1 MRTFVSNKLGT
12 TRLSVRRNREARPQ
26 VKVLVTD
33 GNERAALAVTRALG
47 REAIEVIVGAEAR
60 PSLAGASRYCSE
72 SFAYPSPY
80 QDPQGFVDTLLDVV
94 QKQRVDALFPVSDIA
109 MHVLGPEKTRFS
121 EFTRIPAP
129 NAETFGD
136 ISDKYRLM
144 QRAVTQ
150 GVAIPETIFVPDGKL
165 ESVLEEVS
173 EFPVVVKPGC
183 SLVRDGRQWKKT
195 SVCYA
200 ESRDALVRLYKETP
214 YLRSPSLIQRRVIG
228 EGQGLFVLMNEGLPL
243 GMFAHRRLRE
253 RPPSGGVSVLRE
265 SIALPKTM
273 VDATLKLLQPV
284 KWHGV
289 AMVEFKVDAVSHRP
303 LLMEINGRFWGSLQ
317 LAIDAG
323 VNFPLR
329 LLNMSMGK
337 PEVLPEN
344 GYRTGVK
351 SRWLLGDLD
360 QLLMRFR
367 KRDRQLNLP
376 PGAPSRPQALLS
388 FCRFFERDM
397 FYEIEQ
403 FTDLGPSRFEIMRY
417 LKLA

>member
-1 MRTFVSNKLGT
+1 M
-12 TRLSVRRNREARPQ
+12 
-26 VKVLVTD
+26 LVTD

-47 REAIEVIVGAEAR
+47 REGIEVIVGAETQR
-60 PSLAGASRYCSE
+60 SLASASRYCRE
-72 SFAYPSPY
+72 SFSYPSPY
-80 QDPQGFVDTLLDVV
+80 QDPRGFVNALLDVV
-94 QKQRVDALFPVSDIA
+94 RKQRVDALFPVSDIA
-109 MHVLGPEKTRFS
+109 MHVIGPEKTRFAGY
-121 EFTRIPAP
+121 THIPTP
-129 NAETFGD
+129 DAETYSE

-144 QRAVTQ
+144 QQAVAQ
-150 GVAIPETIFVPDGKL
+150 GVSIPETLFVPDGQL
-165 ESVLEEVS
+165 DSVIEEIR

-183 SLVRDGRQWKKT
+183 SLVKEGQQWKKT

-200 ESRDALVRLYKETP
+200 ESRDALMRLYREKS
-214 YLRSPSLIQRRVIG
+214 YLRQPSLIQRRVIG

-265 SIALPKTM
+265 SIALPKAM
-273 VDATLKLLQPV
+273 VDATLKLLRRV

-329 LLNMSMGK
+329 LFNLAMGK
-337 PEVLPEN
+337 IEILPEN
-344 GYRTGVK
+344 GYRMGVK

-360 QLLMRFR
+360 QLVMRLR
-367 KRDRQLNLP
+367 KSDRMLNLP
-376 PGAPSRPQALLS
+376 PDAPSRLHALLS
-388 FCRFFERDM
+388 FFRFYERDM

-403 FTDLGPSRFEIMRY
+403 FGDLGPCRLELMRY

>member
-1 MRTFVSNKLGT
+1 M
-12 TRLSVRRNREARPQ
+12 
-26 VKVLVTD
+26 LVTD

-47 REAIEVIVGAEAR
+47 REGIEVIVGAETQR
-60 PSLAGASRYCSE
+60 SLASASRYCRE
-72 SFAYPSPY
+72 SFSYPSPY
-80 QDPQGFVDTLLDVV
+80 QDPRGFVNALLDVV
-94 QKQRVDALFPVSDIA
+94 RKQRVDALFPVSDIA
-109 MHVLGPEKTRFS
+109 MHVIGPEKTRFAGY
-121 EFTRIPAP
+121 THIPTP
-129 NAETFGD
+129 DAETYSE

-144 QRAVTQ
+144 QQAVAQ
-150 GVAIPETIFVPDGKL
+150 GVSIPETLFVPDGQL
-165 ESVLEEVS
+165 DSVIEEIR

-183 SLVRDGRQWKKT
+183 SLVKEGQQWKKT

-200 ESRDALVRLYKETP
+200 ESRDALMRLYREKS
-214 YLRSPSLIQRRVIG
+214 YLRQPSLIQRRVVG
-228 EGQGLFVLMNEGLPL
+228 EGQGLFVLMNQGLPL

-265 SIALPKTM
+265 SIALPKAM
-273 VDATLKLLQPV
+273 VDATLKLLRRV

-329 LLNMSMGK
+329 LFNLAMGK
-337 PEVLPEN
+337 IEILPEN
-344 GYRTGVK
+344 GYRMGVK

-360 QLLMRFR
+360 QLVMRLR
-367 KRDRQLNLP
+367 KSDRVLNLP
-376 PGAPSRPQALLS
+376 PDAPSRLHALLS
-388 FCRFFERDM
+388 FCRLFDRDM
-397 FYEIEQ
+397 FYEMEQ
-403 FTDLGPSRFEIMRY
+403 LSDLGPSRLELMRY

>member
-1 MRTFVSNKLGT
+1 MR
-12 TRLSVRRNREARPQ
+12 
-26 VKVLVTD
+26 VLVTD

-47 REAIEVIVGAEAR
+47 REGIEVIVGAETQR
-60 PSLAGASRYCSE
+60 SLASASRYCRE
-72 SFAYPSPY
+72 SFSYPSPY
-80 QDPQGFVDTLLDVV
+80 QDPRGFVNALLDVV
-94 QKQRVDALFPVSDIA
+94 RKQRVDALFPVSDIA
-109 MHVLGPEKTRFS
+109 MHVIGPEKTRFAGY
-121 EFTRIPAP
+121 THIPTP
-129 NAETFGD
+129 DAETYSE

-144 QRAVTQ
+144 QQAVAQ
-150 GVAIPETIFVPDGKL
+150 GVSIPETLFVPDGQL
-165 ESVLEEVS
+165 DSVIEEIR

-183 SLVRDGRQWKKT
+183 SLVKEGQQWKKT

-200 ESRDALVRLYKETP
+200 ESRDALMRLYREKS
-214 YLRSPSLIQRRVIG
+214 YLRQPSLIQRRVVG
-228 EGQGLFVLMNEGLPL
+228 EGQGLFVLMNQGLPL

-265 SIALPKTM
+265 SIALPKAM
-273 VDATLKLLQPV
+273 VDATLKLLQRV

-329 LLNMSMGK
+329 LFNLAMGK
-337 PEVLPEN
+337 IEILPEN
-344 GYRTGVK
+344 GYRMGVK

-360 QLLMRFR
+360 QLVMRLR
-367 KRDRQLNLP
+367 KSDRVLNLP
-376 PGAPSRPQALLS
+376 PDAPSRLHALLS
-388 FCRFFERDM
+388 FCRLFDRDM
-397 FYEIEQ
+397 FYEMEQ
-403 FTDLGPSRFEIMRY
+403 LSDLGPSRLELMRY

>member
-1 MRTFVSNKLGT
+1 MR
-12 TRLSVRRNREARPQ
+12 
-26 VKVLVTD
+26 VLVTD
-33 GNERAALAVTRALG
+33 GDERAALAVTRALG
-47 REAIEVIVGAEAR
+47 REGIEVIVGAETQ
-60 PSLAGASRYCSE
+60 PSLASTSRYCRE
-72 SFAYPSPY
+72 SFSYPSPY
-80 QDPQGFVDTLLDVV
+80 QDPRGFVNALLDVV
-94 QKQRVDALFPVSDIA
+94 RKQRVDALFPVSDIA
-109 MHVLGPEKTRFS
+109 MHVIGPEKTRFAGY
-121 EFTRIPAP
+121 TQIPTP
-129 NAETFGD
+129 DAETFSE

-144 QRAVTQ
+144 QQAVAQ
-150 GVAIPETIFVPDGKL
+150 GVSIPETLFVPDGQL
-165 ESVLEEVS
+165 DSVIEEVR

-183 SLVRDGRQWKKT
+183 SLVKEGQQWKKT

-200 ESRDALVRLYKETP
+200 ESRDALMHLYKEKS
-214 YLRSPSLIQRRVIG
+214 YLRNPSLIQRRVIG

-265 SIALPKTM
+265 SIALPKAM
-273 VDATLKLLQPV
+273 VDATLKLLQRV

-317 LAIDAG
+317 LAVDSG

-329 LLNMSMGK
+329 LLNMVMGK
-337 PEVLPEN
+337 IEILPEN
-344 GYRTGVK
+344 GYRMGVK

-360 QLLMRFR
+360 QLVMRLR
-367 KRDRQLNLP
+367 KSDRMLNLP
-376 PGAPSRPQALLS
+376 PDAPSRLHALLS
-388 FCRFFERDM
+388 FFRFYERDM

-403 FTDLGPSRFEIMRY
+403 CGDLGPCRLELMRY